1 MVKPLKKYDF
11 RLIGGV
17 FRDIKN
23 QEQELLTDVLTK
35 YEIIVDDRTQFARL
49 YDYVR
54 EVVIYYR
61 SHGNV
66 VTIIIWKMG

>member
-1 MVKPLKKYDF
+1 MVKPLKEYDF

-54 EVVIYYR
+54 EIVIYYR

>member
-1 MVKPLKKYDF
+1 MVKPLKDYDF
-11 RLIGGV
+11 RLVGGV
-17 FRDIKN
+17 FRDIKY

-54 EVVIYYR
+54 DIVIYYR

-66 VTIIIWKMG
+66 VTITIWKM

>member
-1 MVKPLKKYDF
+1 MVKPLKDYDF

-17 FRDIKN
+17 FRDIKY

-35 YEIIVDDRTQFARL
+35 YDIIVDDRTQFARL

-54 EVVIYYR
+54 DIVIYYR

-66 VTIIIWKMG
+66 VTITIWKMG

>member
-1 MVKPLKKYDF
+1 MVKPLKDYEF

-17 FRDIKN
+17 FRDIKY
-23 QEQELLTDVLTK
+23 QEQELLTDVLSK
-35 YEIIVDDRTQFARL
+35 YDIIVDDRTQFARL
-49 YDYVR
+49 YDYER
-54 EVVIYYR
+54 EIVIYYR

>member
-1 MVKPLKKYDF
+1 MVKPLKDYDF

-54 EVVIYYR
+54 EIVIYYR

>member
-1 MVKPLKKYDF
+1 MVKPLKDYEF

>member
-1 MVKPLKKYDF
+1 MVKPLKDYDF

-17 FRDIKN
+17 FRDIKY

-49 YDYVR
+49 YDYER
-54 EVVIYYR
+54 EIVIYYR

-66 VTIIIWKMG
+66 VTIKIWKMG

>member
-1 MVKPLKKYDF
+1 MVKPLKDYDF

-17 FRDIKN
+17 FRDIKY

-35 YEIIVDDRTQFARL
+35 YDIIVDDRTQFARL

-54 EVVIYYR
+54 EIVIYYR